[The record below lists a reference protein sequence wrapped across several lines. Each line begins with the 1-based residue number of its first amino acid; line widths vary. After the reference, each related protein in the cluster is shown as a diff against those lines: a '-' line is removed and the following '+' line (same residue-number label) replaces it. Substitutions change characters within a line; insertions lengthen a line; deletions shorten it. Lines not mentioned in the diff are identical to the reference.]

1 MCSKKVLGVFFFF
14 LSNLQKKRVMLK
26 IRKKEGDWL
35 KAEAAGMNLPAPAV
49 VHGGVLLLS
58 DASIIC

>member
-1 MCSKKVLGVFFFF
+1 MWEM
-14 LSNLQKKRVMLK
+14 Q
-26 IRKKEGDWL
+26 KEGDWL
-35 KAEAAGMNLPAPAV
+35 KAEAAGMNLPALAV